1 MYIVRTVCVVQY
13 GKFRE
18 FAELTQQLIAVCE
31 AKGWAKPRL
40 LVPTAGQ
47 NNEAVLQIEYPDLA
61 TFQAENRAQFTDPD
75 FMGPFRASAEYVY
88 AQSSHVEIY
97 EDAFTIA

>member
-1 MYIVRTVCVVQY
+1 MYVVRTICVVQY

-18 FAELTQQLIAVCE
+18 FAEVAQKLIAVCE
-31 AKGWAKPRL
+31 SKGWAKPRL

-47 NNEAVLQIEYPDLA
+47 NNEAVLESEYPDLA
-61 TFQAENRAQFTDPD
+61 TFQAENRAAFTDPD
-75 FMGPFRASAEYVY
+75 FMTVFRGSADYIY
-88 AQSSHVEIY
+88 PQSARVEIY